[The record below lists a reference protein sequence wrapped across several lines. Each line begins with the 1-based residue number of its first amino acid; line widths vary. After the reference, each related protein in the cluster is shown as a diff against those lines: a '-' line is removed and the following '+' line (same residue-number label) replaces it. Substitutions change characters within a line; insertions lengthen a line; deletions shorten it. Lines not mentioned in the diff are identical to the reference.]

1 METAKPRIHKYDNI
15 KGIAIIL
22 IVLGHL
28 ILITNEPT
36 RIFVKFIYIFH
47 LPLFFFV
54 SGYFSKN
61 RPTDPIKACK
71 RILIPYIV
79 FCILLRYF
87 SIYVHGFEYST
98 PVIIYSS
105 YGMWFLFSLFMMKM
119 LLPILN
125 RLKHPLLISIIIA
138 LLFGLIHINKD
149 ILGISRTFTYMPIF
163 LLGFYYNSY
172 KEKIDDYL
180 SNNSLTIKRILNS
193 KIFLGLSLIVIFL
206 VCMFIST
213 EFSLKFIKIAYPYAS
228 SGKGIIIDMLKRL
241 LIIIVQIS
249 IVLLANKLITNK
261 ETVLT
266 KIGKNSMAIYIFHI
280 FFIRFWEDNVL
291 SNISNPHIAFI
302 STVIFTLI
310 LVAIFSQDIVSKYYN
325 KAMDGIYD
333 LFFYPIDK
341 LSNQQ

>member
-87 SIYVHGFEYST
+87 FIYVHGFHYST

-125 RLKHPLLISIIIA
+125 RLKHPSQWVMLW
-138 LLFGLIHINKD
+138 
-149 ILGISRTFTYMPIF
+149 
-163 LLGFYYNSY
+163 
-172 KEKIDDYL
+172 ID
-180 SNNSLTIKRILNS
+180 
-193 KIFLGLSLIVIFL
+193 
-206 VCMFIST
+206 
-213 EFSLKFIKIAYPYAS
+213 
-228 SGKGIIIDMLKRL
+228 
-241 LIIIVQIS
+241 
-249 IVLLANKLITNK
+249 
-261 ETVLT
+261 
-266 KIGKNSMAIYIFHI
+266 
-280 FFIRFWEDNVL
+280 
-291 SNISNPHIAFI
+291 
-302 STVIFTLI
+302 
-310 LVAIFSQDIVSKYYN
+310 
-325 KAMDGIYD
+325 
-333 LFFYPIDK
+333 
-341 LSNQQ
+341 